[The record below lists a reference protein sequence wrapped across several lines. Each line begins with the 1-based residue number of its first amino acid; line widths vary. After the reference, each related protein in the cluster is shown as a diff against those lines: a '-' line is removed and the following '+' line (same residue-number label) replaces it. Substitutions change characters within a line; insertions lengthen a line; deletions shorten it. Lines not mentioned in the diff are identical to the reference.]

1 MIKITLIFISIF
13 TNNIFAIPAYPG
25 LINLTQPS
33 GETFTAYIKG
43 DEWQN
48 WYETKAGYTI
58 SKNIKNEW
66 VYVESFNNNSYELT
80 NILVNDKLN
89 DQLNNIE
96 KHIKPNRKI
105 IEPLNNIP
113 KINFSSRE
121 SFKIPMLLI
130 EFPDLTS
137 INSVNQFNNMMNLEN
152 YESSQGE
159 TGSFYDYFQEVSYG
173 QFIPSTDVMGWYMA
187 NESYTVY
194 GDGAPD
200 GYNMVRIM
208 IRDAVNEACT
218 NGVDW
223 SIYDNDNNGY
233 VDALNIVHAGA
244 GAEEGNSSYI
254 WSHSWQ
260 LGNYA
265 TECNGVTI
273 NNYVIQPE
281 RTTMGT
287 GGMVHIGVFAHE
299 FGHALGVPDL
309 YDTDYSSPGVGNWC
323 LMSGGSWG
331 GNGGSPWYPVHMSAW
346 IKYQLGWISPISID
360 EPIVNYDI
368 ENVQENPIV
377 FRMDGIDNTNEY
389 YLFENR
395 QKILYDQ
402 NLPHQGLL
410 IWHVDESQNSNQNDW
425 NRLVDLEQADG
436 FYNLNY
442 NINSGDP
449 GDPYPGS
456 FNNNN
461 FTFDTQPNSTFNN
474 DNPSGVSVVNIEQN
488 ENIISATFRNIPTL
502 TINNLNVQETEGDND
517 QILNPGESGSISTEL
532 FNPSNQVISNLYAI
546 PQNNNDYISINV
558 DEITYP
564 ILYEFETVESNDLI
578 NIYVS
583 PDTPIGIHSFD
594 LYVFGD
600 LENGTFEQTIK
611 IDVNINV
618 LQYGFPIEINTEVVS
633 SPLFIESG
641 LGIENSSILFCDNQG
656 YVYLIDN
663 QGNFIWETPFYTGND
678 IWGAPSAADIDN
690 DQEIEFVVTSKSKQV
705 YIIDK
710 DGNQEASFN
719 ANQFLTA
726 TPTIGNFDSDEN
738 LEIVFGSMSNEGK
751 VFVINHNGTLADG
764 FPLEINEKIW
774 VGAAAFD
781 VDNDNIDEILITTD
795 SGNLYLIN
803 DDGSINDNFTISTGY
818 NIRSAPSVA
827 FFNNN
832 HNHLIFFGNDNG
844 DFYCIN
850 QQGNIEFILNVNFP
864 IRSTPSILEYNNN
877 TYIFFTSD
885 NNLIHGIDING
896 LYIPGWPIQINS
908 NIKSSCSFADLNFDN
923 IPEIIFS
930 SKDGAINVIQ
940 LDGSPYENFPMDLNR
955 NIENTPI
962 IYDIDNDQDLEII
975 TGDSKGLSIID
986 IKVNGQVL
994 PWNIYRSN
1002 SYRNGTYNILE
1013 TELCLEQNLGDI
1025 NCDLSLDISDIIII
1039 VNIILDQILASGT
1052 QLTISDMDSNNL
1064 IDILD
1069 VLIIINL
1076 ILE

>member
-1 MIKITLIFISIF
+1 M
-13 TNNIFAIPAYPG
+13 
-25 LINLTQPS
+25 
-33 GETFTAYIKG
+33 
-43 DEWQN
+43 
-48 WYETKAGYTI
+48 ETKQP
-58 SKNIKNEW
+58 
-66 VYVESFNNNSYELT
+66 
-80 NILVNDKLN
+80 VNDKLFLKKYQN
-89 DQLNNIE
+89 ELFSFSNIG
-96 KHIKPNRKI
+96 KNKYKILFMSSGWDSLMILKLLIDRFGKKRVKPLIARLKFSKSTKNFNQYELDKAKKI
-105 IEPLNNIP
+105 CEH
-113 KINFSSRE
+113 
-121 SFKIPMLLI
+121 FKIKL
-130 EFPDLTS
+130 
-137 INSVNQFNNMMNLEN
+137 N
-152 YESSQGE
+152 YIDVDYKKIQSYIGE
-159 TGSFYDYFQEVSYG
+159 TKTIANDKMLTGTFAFFLHYRLIKLGHKMFGPSDFFSGEISDGSHNFGFSQYLTLV
-173 QFIPSTDVMGWYMA
+173 
-187 NESYTVY
+187 
-194 GDGAPD
+194 
-200 GYNMVRIM
+200 
-208 IRDAVNEACT
+208 
-218 NGVDW
+218 
-223 SIYDNDNNGY
+223 DNDNNGY

-517 QILNPGESGSISTEL
+517 QILNPGESGSISIEL

-546 PQNNNDYISINV
+546 PQNNNDYISVNV

-751 VFVINHNGTLADG
+751 VFVINHNGTLTDG

-803 DDGSINDNFTISTGY
+803 DDGSIDDNFTISTGY